1 MEIIVCVKHV
11 PETAEADLVIDES
24 RKRIKTEDLV
34 FDINEWDEYALE
46 EAVLLKE
53 KYGGSV
59 TVITIGPEDADNTL
73 RKCLAKGADKAIR
86 VTDKAIEGSD
96 GYAIAKILYN
106 VVKDLRFDLILC
118 GAQASDD
125 GYAVVGVM
133 LASLLGIPYAT
144 MVRKMEIGDGVAK
157 VTRELEDGLE
167 EIVEVKLPAVLTIQT
182 GINKPRYASIMSIRR
197 ARQKEI
203 SVLDLKAVNLAED
216 EVGEKG
222 SWVIVD
228 ELFVP
233 VRKKKGEILSGDLD
247 QVVSKIVEVMKER
260 GVLK

>member
-11 PETAEADLVIDES
+11 PETTEADLIIDES
-24 RKRIKTEDLV
+24 KKRIKPDNLV

-46 EAVLLKE
+46 EAILLKE

-59 TVITIGPEDADNTL
+59 TVITVGPEDADRTL

-86 VTDKAIEGSD
+86 ITDNAIEGSD
-96 GYAIAKILYN
+96 GYVIAKILHN
-106 VVKDLRFDLILC
+106 VIKNIRFDLILC
-118 GAQASDD
+118 GAQAGDD

-144 MVRKMEIGDGVAK
+144 MVRKVEIDNGFAK
-157 VTRELEDGLE
+157 VIRELEDGLE
-167 EIVEVKLPAVLTIQT
+167 EVLEVKLPALLTIQT

-197 ARQKEI
+197 AKRKEI
-203 SVLDLKAVNLAED
+203 PVLDLKSINLTEG

-222 SWVIVD
+222 SWVVID
-228 ELFVP
+228 ELFIP
-233 VRKKKGEILSGDLD
+233 MRKKKGEILSGDLD
-247 QVVSKIVEVMKER
+247 QVVSKIVKVMRER